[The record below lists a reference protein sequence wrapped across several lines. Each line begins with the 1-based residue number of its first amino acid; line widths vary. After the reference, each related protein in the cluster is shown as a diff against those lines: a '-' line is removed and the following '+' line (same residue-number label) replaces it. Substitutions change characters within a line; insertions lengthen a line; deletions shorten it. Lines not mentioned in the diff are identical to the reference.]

1 MNDKFRLLSERIAA
15 LTGTPWCFLGAVC
28 LIIVWALTG
37 SLFDYSDTWQL
48 IVNTG
53 TTIVTFLMV
62 FLIQN
67 TQNRDAVAVQLKLDE
82 LLRAVK
88 GARTELINLD
98 LLSDADLARLRQQF
112 EELGK
117 DQGGDLSLS
126 VETRVSANRTE
137 TEGSGR
143 STSQTDQHTEI
154 ELKKEQNKDK

>member
-1 MNDKFRLLSERIAA
+1 MEDKFRLLSERIATLA
-15 LTGTPWCFLGAVC
+15 GTPWCFLWAAC
-28 LIIVWALTG
+28 LIILWAVSG
-37 SLFDYSDTWQL
+37 PLFDYSDTWQL
-48 IVNTG
+48 VVNTG

-82 LLRAVK
+82 LLRSVK

-117 DQGGDLSLS
+117 RSEGDLSLS
-126 VETRVSANRTE
+126 IETHVRSQRSDSDKK
-137 TEGSGR
+137 GP
-143 STSQTDQHTEI
+143 STSESESRTEI
-154 ELKKEQNKDK
+154 ELKKEDDR